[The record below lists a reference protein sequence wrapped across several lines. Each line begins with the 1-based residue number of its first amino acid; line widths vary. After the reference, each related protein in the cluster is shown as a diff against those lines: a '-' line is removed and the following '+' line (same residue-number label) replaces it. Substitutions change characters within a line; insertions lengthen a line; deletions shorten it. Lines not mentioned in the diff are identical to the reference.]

1 MDACIGHDRA
11 GRNRIH
17 ILLHDPLDQHAGCHR
32 IYRPGAARPAAG
44 ILKDENADQP
54 PSATNWIF
62 GTTREVFDEAFDG
75 FSRIVIQVITSSYAF
90 PASINANYI
99 LAAVPDGLTDPQS
112 DFANNLLASSCDSRR
127 PTICFGNS
135 PLRLHHHQPGR
146 RYGRRCTCS
155 RWSG

>member
-62 GTTREVFDEAFDG
+62 GTTREVRNLHRLMQGKAPEL
-75 FSRIVIQVITSSYAF
+75 VIT
-90 PASINANYI
+90 
-99 LAAVPDGLTDPQS
+99 
-112 DFANNLLASSCDSRR
+112 
-127 PTICFGNS
+127 
-135 PLRLHHHQPGR
+135 
-146 RYGRRCTCS
+146 
-155 RWSG
+155 